1 MTRWTAAD
9 VPPLDGAVVVV
20 TGANSGLGYE
30 GTAVFA
36 DAGATVVMACRSTE
50 RGERAAREIAADHA
64 DVRVVDGETSTAG
77 DRTDEVSDGASSDE
91 STTDHAAGGR
101 LDVRECDLA
110 SLDSVAAFAE
120 AVRADYDGVDV
131 LCNNAGLMAIPRR
144 ETEDGFEMQLGVNHF
159 GHFAL
164 TARLF
169 PALVAAG
176 EADGGVGPAGVGDG
190 PARVVTQSSGAH
202 EQGQM
207 DFEDLHWERGDY
219 SKWGAYGRSKLANL
233 LFAYELD
240 RRLSDADLPVRS
252 VACHPGYAATN
263 LQLRTG
269 EASRIPGAKLGM
281 KLANAVLGQDAATGA
296 LPMVYAAVADVAGGA
311 YVGPDGFA
319 NMRGYPTVQQS
330 NAASRDETDARRLWE
345 ISLEA
350 TGVSFPFDEVAVAG
364 AE

>member
-1 MTRWTAAD
+1 MPR
-9 VPPLDGAVVVV
+9 LDGAVVVV

-50 RGERAAREIAADHA
+50 RGDRAAREIAADHA
-64 DVRVVDGETSTAG
+64 DVRVVDGTGAATS
-77 DRTDEVSDGASSDE
+77 DRTDGAADANSD
-91 STTDHAAGGR
+91 GGR

-120 AVRADYDGVDV
+120 AVRADYDRVDV

-176 EADGGVGPAGVGDG
+176 EGDGGVGPAGVGDG

-240 RRLSDADLPVRS
+240 RRLSAADLPVRS

-269 EASRIPGAKLGM
+269 AESRIPGAKLGM

-319 NMRGYPTVQQS
+319 NMRGYPAVQRS
-330 NAASRDETDARRLWE
+330 NAASRDEADARRLWE
-345 ISLEA
+345 VSLES
-350 TGVSFPFDEVAVAG
+350 TGVSFPFDEAAVAG